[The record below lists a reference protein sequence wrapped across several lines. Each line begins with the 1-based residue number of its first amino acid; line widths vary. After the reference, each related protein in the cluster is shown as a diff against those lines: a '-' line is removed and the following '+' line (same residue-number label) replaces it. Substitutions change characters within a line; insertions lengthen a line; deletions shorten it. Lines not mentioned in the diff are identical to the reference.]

1 MDIYKLKESKEESI
15 MLKLAI
21 LNSSKNNTEKII
33 GSLINNKNLVKLSEK
48 IHMINKI
55 YDFITSVT
63 LSLKEM
69 CSREANR
76 TNIKSFFDKN
86 LN

>member
-33 GSLINNKNLVKLSEK
+33 GELITYNNILIYK
-48 IHMINKI
+48 I
-55 YDFITSVT
+55 
-63 LSLKEM
+63 
-69 CSREANR
+69 
-76 TNIKSFFDKN
+76 IKR
-86 LN
+86 LL

>member
-1 MDIYKLKESKEESI
+1 
-15 MLKLAI
+15 MLELAI
-21 LNSSKNNTEKII
+21 SNSSKNNTEKII